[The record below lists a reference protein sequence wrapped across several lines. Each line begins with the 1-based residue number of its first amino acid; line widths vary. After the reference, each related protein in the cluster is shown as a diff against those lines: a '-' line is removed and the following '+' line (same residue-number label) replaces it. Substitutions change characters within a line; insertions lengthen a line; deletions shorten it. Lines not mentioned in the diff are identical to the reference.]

1 MKFNKPLFITFEG
14 VEGSGKSTQSMM
26 LYEYLRS
33 KSIKVVKTREI
44 GGTIEAEKI
53 RDLIIHS
60 ELYPM
65 TEVML
70 VMAARYEH
78 INKVI
83 IPAIENGSWVICDR
97 YVDSTASYQA
107 EDSGL
112 SVGDIYEIHDRLMRA
127 NKPGYDK
134 FGLMPDITFFMDIP
148 PDISV
153 ARAIARGD
161 VNKFDKRNIVFHEK
175 VYDRYQRI
183 IDLYTSRFVSID
195 CIGKDSAKIH
205 NEVVKSLFH

>member
-1 MKFNKPLFITFEG
+1 
-14 VEGSGKSTQSMM
+14 
-26 LYEYLRS
+26 
-33 KSIKVVKTREI
+33 
-44 GGTIEAEKI
+44 
-53 RDLIIHS
+53 
-60 ELYPM
+60 
-65 TEVML
+65 ML

-78 INKVI
+78 VNKVV

-112 SVGDIYEIHDRLMRA
+112 SIEDIYEIHDRLIRGD
-127 NKPGYDK
+127 KSGYDK

-148 PDISV
+148 PDIAV

-161 VNKFDKRNIVFHEK
+161 INKFDKRNIAFHQK

-183 IDLYTSRFVSID
+183 IDLYKNRFISID
-195 CIGKDSAKIH
+195 CVGKDSAKIH
-205 NEVVKSLFH
+205 NEVVTQLFH

>member
-14 VEGSGKSTQSMM
+14 VEGSGKSTQSVM
-26 LYEYLRS
+26 LYEYLLS
-33 KSIKVVKTREI
+33 KNIKVVKTREI
-44 GGTIEAEKI
+44 GGTAEAEKI
-53 RDLIIHS
+53 RELIVHS

-83 IPAIENGSWVICDR
+83 IPAIESGSWVICDR

-112 SVGDIYEIHDRLMRA
+112 SIEDIYEIHDRLMRV
-127 NKPGYDK
+127 NKPGYDR

-161 VNKFDKRNIVFHEK
+161 VNKFDKRNIEFHQK
-175 VYDRYQRI
+175 VYDRYKRI
-183 IDLYTSRFVSID
+183 IDLYTGRFISID

-205 NEVVKSLFH
+205 SEVVKYLFH